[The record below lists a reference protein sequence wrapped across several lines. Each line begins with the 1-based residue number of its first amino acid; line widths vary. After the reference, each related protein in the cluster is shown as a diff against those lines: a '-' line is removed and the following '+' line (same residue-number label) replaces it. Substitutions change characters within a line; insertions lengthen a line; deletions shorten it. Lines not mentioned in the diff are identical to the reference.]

1 MNKYIEV
8 FCKQNPKISF
18 PCGNPKCK
26 KEHTFKT
33 KDVFKCKLYEF
44 TCSACSMS
52 TEIDTT
58 KFIKD
63 FEKQMKKLGITVK

>member
-1 MNKYIEV
+1 MDKYIEV

-33 KDVFKCKLYEF
+33 KDVFKGKTFEF
-44 TCSACSMS
+44 ECASCGMS
-52 TEIDTT
+52 TEVETA
-58 KFIKD
+58 KFVKD
-63 FEKQMKKLGITVK
+63 FVAQLKKLGITVK